1 MSKQITPSTYT
12 QKVSETR
19 GSLWGRPS
27 FVKRETLAF
36 FNPQLITDP
45 VSLGFRV
52 YFDFDSK
59 YGLLAGVRDGKP
71 VPDNELNS
79 SYRNSAL
86 AFLKR
91 VGDIN
96 RFNQLVAF
104 INHLKRVSSELS
116 FLMHSIDGLD
126 SIRQAKPFH
135 RFNGDDKISIKCYE
149 TVDFAIQSLS
159 DLYSII
165 WKDDI
170 GWREVLPANLRR
182 FSCSIFVYSNAS
194 YQVVVDKN
202 MKVGIFDIFDGGVE
216 KNIDAATYI
225 MNVLPNN
232 LLDENLDS
240 EDKNQHLQD
249 LSKGFFIK
257 APDKYNHVLYELSEC
272 EFVPH
277 ESGSAFSAP
286 SNKESDIKDNEITFT
301 FRWASRGWK
310 FGHLSMVAFSQFI
323 LSQIQKSEN
332 TSKKAQFDLYD
343 TIKAGSSAITNNR
356 FMEQNP
362 HIKRIVEK
370 ASVKVLPGL
379 QSTVGALAE
388 KYGSIDKLKKSSL
401 QEVSKATDKLITTGT
416 EHLTNKARS
425 LLIGN
430 VYDEDYLSGVAR
442 SVANQGIV
450 ETLDNVIG
458 TKSNNRTTKSYSS
471 SRKLRPGENV
481 YEKL

>member
-1 MSKQITPSTYT
+1 MANNVTPSGYA

-52 YFDFDSK
+52 YFDFDTK

-71 VPDNELNS
+71 VSDQEFRGA
-79 SYRNSAL
+79 YRNCAL

-91 VGDIN
+91 VGDTN

-116 FLMHSIDGLD
+116 FLMHSIDGLNY
-126 SIRQAKPFH
+126 IRQAKPFH
-135 RFNGDDKISIKCYE
+135 RFNGDDKIKIKCYE
-149 TVDFAIQSLS
+149 TVDFAIQSIS

-194 YQVVVDKN
+194 YQVVADKN
-202 MKVGIFDIFDGGVE
+202 QKVGIYDIFNGGTE
-216 KNIDAATYI
+216 HNIDMATYV

-240 EDKNQHLQD
+240 SEQNQHLQD
-249 LSKGFFIK
+249 LAKGFFIK

-272 EFVPH
+272 EFLPH
-277 ESGSAFSAP
+277 ESGAAFASP
-286 SNKESDIKDNEITFT
+286 SNKDSEAVSTEITFS

-310 FGHLSMVAFSQFI
+310 FGHFSMVAFSQFI
-323 LSQIQKSEN
+323 LSQLQKPDN
-332 TSKKAQFDLYD
+332 TSAKTKFDLSD
-343 TIKAGSSAITNNR
+343 KIRGGLSSITNNK
-356 FMEQNP
+356 FMDQNP
-362 HIKRIVEK
+362 HIKKLAEK
-370 ASVKVLPGL
+370 AQAKVLPGL
-379 QSTVGALAE
+379 QSTVLALSD
-388 KYGSIDKLKKSSL
+388 KYGSIDKLKKEAL
-401 QEVSKATDKLITTGT
+401 KEINAIADKVIDLGANYING
-416 EHLTNKARS
+416 KARS

-430 VYDEDYLSGVAR
+430 VYDEDYIGGGINALAQ
-442 SVANQGIV
+442 QGLAGA
-450 ETLDNVIG
+450 LDNFV
-458 TKSNNRTTKSYSS
+458 TNKNKTTKSLSS
-471 SRKLRPGENV
+471 SRKLKPNENV